1 MMISLLHISLLYV
14 LHIFSIY
21 DSDDLKVL
29 GRRLYGVFFQVGY
42 GFLFLVY
49 FMDCLNEHWR
59 SFEWGLEEKRDWFF
73 SVIYLY
79 LLVSSLHILVCIL

>member
-1 MMISLLHISLLYV
+1 MISLHISLLYV
-14 LHIFSIY
+14 LHIFLIY

-29 GRRLYGVFFQVGY
+29 GRRLYGVSFF
-42 GFLFLVY
+42 FFLVY

-59 SFEWGLEEKRDWFF
+59 FFEWGLEEKRDWFF

-79 LLVSSLHILVCIL
+79 LLVSSLHILFCIS